1 MLSVSHHRLI
11 YALGIVLS
19 LHLCLLM
26 VPIVFE
32 TSKPSKKS
40 PTLKLTLVPSVNPP
54 PMPSKMEPDTNVIEP
69 SEEIATEVVNNVI
82 DKPPSSDQREAEPN
96 STNEPTQPPA
106 FDRGR
111 IITSVV
117 NNIRE
122 NAAQP
127 IPRGF
132 SLEQW
137 LPKSTP
143 NYQRASEAPVLMAA
157 NAVNVSGTNG
167 AGQSTDLVRGPNGK
181 VACWQERGIPGETQQ
196 WYRVPIALCGH
207 LNKP

>member
-122 NAAQP
+122 C
-127 IPRGF
+127 
-132 SLEQW
+132 S
-137 LPKSTP
+137 
-143 NYQRASEAPVLMAA
+143 
-157 NAVNVSGTNG
+157 
-167 AGQSTDLVRGPNGK
+167 
-181 VACWQERGIPGETQQ
+181 
-196 WYRVPIALCGH
+196 
-207 LNKP
+207 